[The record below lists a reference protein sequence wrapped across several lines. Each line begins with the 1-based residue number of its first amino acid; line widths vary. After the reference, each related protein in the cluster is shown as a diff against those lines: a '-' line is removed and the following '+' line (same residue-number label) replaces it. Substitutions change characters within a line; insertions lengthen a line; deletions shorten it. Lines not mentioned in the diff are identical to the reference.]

1 MIDFKSNQKKII
13 PSSTKFLYPSVR
25 IFLFKAFPKFDP
37 YPDSSEKIDN
47 NRLAELSKRRDNLIN
62 QINKLGIQE
71 KPSEARQHVINS
83 FINFVSSFKI
93 NGEFGEVEERFPYK
107 EDETSKGLLALK
119 LHNFLDE
126 IDEKAKSSDFLSLDP
141 NVLKLGF
148 PERTNI
154 IISIGTDVYFKQK
167 IKDFINKTSL
177 DFEELGIMSGYKQL
191 MFNYL
196 FASHSSIAEK
206 INEEAKSEKNITF
219 TGYEEF
225 VDFLVELFYYFN
237 SKVAFYRYG
246 DLQKQ
251 LEDINNQI
259 KNYQS
264 FEKIDKYYL
273 TLKKENV
280 LKLDITPF
288 FMNCTST
295 SNIDNVYATCSVT
308 LLDSTLED
316 KFEDLKQPVAGNIPF
331 RLVEGT
337 NSSKDVYNYLK
348 EDAQNDLQSLIF
360 DNLHLADLIQPN
372 DFIVI
377 YARNS
382 SIPLSEVAK
391 GREISLDDK
400 KLSFFPYL
408 DLLGYRKIFAGFVTE
423 NKFNEA
429 AGTIPTITLTCKSS
443 LYLLEETLRIFT
455 PGLFQKAFYSTLE
468 VGNDTNLYTALNN
481 LFANYN
487 VRDAVLTLLTLNLG
501 LKIKGIISETQI
513 ITEKGYNFK
522 EYDKTPP
529 NELLNPLTVPIF
541 LMHIAFKEMY
551 DEDEFPLKLKIF
563 AGGDILDK
571 LQGFLIHIQNSFKDF
586 SPTLKTPM
594 DIIKEMS
601 RIAFFEFF
609 EDAERGILFRPLSY
623 DAGVGEEDYY
633 TLLDTSNVINFNR
646 SHTINQIFTRVT
658 TSFYMNILQQLLP
671 FLKYPYT
678 NGKLLLKYGL
688 RDGGDIANPN
698 IRFGKTD
705 LELSEKYHQFAL
717 FYLTQHNYSK
727 QIGNITF
734 IFNSDLKEYER
745 ANIGMPIEIY
755 YGVEGTSFVGYVTSK
770 TVTLAAGGTLTE
782 SYTVSY
788 LRASGVTLPNYLEF
802 FENMPTEGLLLNPKL
817 WG

>member
-47 NRLAELSKRRDNLIN
+47 NELAELSKRRDDLLN
-62 QINKLGIQE
+62 QIRSNTYPFKVDKQTLIDSFLNFANNSVVYGKTSE
-71 KPSEARQHVINS
+71 GAGNFFNPFADRPSE
-83 FINFVSSFKI
+83 
-93 NGEFGEVEERFPYK
+93 
-107 EDETSKGLLALK
+107 T
-119 LHNFLDE
+119 
-126 IDEKAKSSDFLSLDP
+126 
-141 NVLKLGF
+141 
-148 PERTNI
+148 I
-154 IISIGTDVYFKQK
+154 IISEKLSFLEANFKNWLDKIERDISKNSTIIEKDPTLDIAIKKNKYFKDNISKFLYDIRNIEALK
-167 IKDFINKTSL
+167 IIENGNAFFGSYI
-177 DFEELGIMSGYKQL
+177 
-191 MFNYL
+191 NYL
-196 FASHSSIAEK
+196 FEIDINKVKNEK
-206 INEEAKSEKNITF
+206 DNFFMGNYRAFN
-219 TGYEEF
+219 
-225 VDFLVELFYYFN
+225 VFLMYLVQYYN
-237 SKVAFYRYG
+237 TLIIGKTQN

-316 KFEDLKQPVAGNIPF
+316 KFEDLKQPVEGNIPF

-337 NSSKDVYNYLK
+337 NSSKDVYNYLE

-391 GREISLDDK
+391 EREISLDDK

-455 PGLFQKAFYSTLE
+455 PGLFQKAFYDTLE

-481 LFANYN
+481 LYADCNI
-487 VRDAVLTLLTLNLG
+487 RDALLNLLIINLG
-501 LKIKGIISETQI
+501 LEIKDMEPNPSTPVYNFPDP
-513 ITEKGYNFK
+513 ITEIRYNFK
-522 EYDKTPP
+522 EYDKTSPK
-529 NELLNPLTVPIF
+529 ELLNPLTVPIF

-563 AGGDILDK
+563 AGGDILKK
-571 LQGFLIHIQNSFKDF
+571 LQGFLIHIRNSFKDF

-623 DAGVGEEDYY
+623 DAGVGEEDSY
-633 TLLDTSNVINFNR
+633 TMLDISGVINFNR

-658 TSFYMNILQQLLP
+658 TTFYMNILQKLLD

-698 IRFGKTD
+698 IRFGKAD
-705 LELSEKYHQFAL
+705 LDLSKKYHKFAY

-782 SYTVSY
+782 SYTISY
-788 LRASGVTLPNYLEF
+788 LRAFGVYLPNYLKF
-802 FENMPTEGLLLNPKL
+802 FENMPKEELLKK
-817 WG
+817 